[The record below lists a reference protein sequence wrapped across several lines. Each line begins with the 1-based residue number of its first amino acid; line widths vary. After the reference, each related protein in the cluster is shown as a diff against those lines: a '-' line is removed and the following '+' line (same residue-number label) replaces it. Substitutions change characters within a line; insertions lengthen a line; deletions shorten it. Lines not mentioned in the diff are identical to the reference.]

1 MKLKLTQTSLAL
13 MMSAFTVD
21 EFKNNG
27 DTQKETYYVRFTT
40 GVLEGRSFDIIEN
53 SANQLIVD
61 PDYNEDN
68 TALETDL
75 ENLINEVSELDSF
88 EIRPRW
94 TLGSVFPN
102 GANIPTTNQF
112 LSPGSSFFL
121 REPQIGTN
129 RPVTSQ
135 YFYFDSLT
143 NDDLD
148 GWYLPGR
155 PGEGKQDDL
164 ELFQPGVGFIIR
176 TNRGAEEENR
186 YWTTPLPY
194 NPFAE

>member
-1 MKLKLTQTSLAL
+1 VKSHVIGNDNYKSLAL
-13 MMSAFTVD
+13 PVTMTLGESNLAESGGFRSSFNFLERD
-21 EFKNNG
+21 G
-27 DTQKETYYVRFTT
+27 DT
-40 GVLEGRSFDIIEN
+40 LH
-53 SANQLIVD
+53 
-61 PDYNEDN
+61 
-68 TALETDL
+68 
-75 ENLINEVSELDSF
+75 
-88 EIRPRW
+88 
-94 TLGSVFPN
+94 VFSYPLN
-102 GANIPTTNQF
+102 GF
-112 LSPGSSFFL
+112 
-121 REPQIGTN
+121 N
-129 RPVTSQ
+129 RPISAE